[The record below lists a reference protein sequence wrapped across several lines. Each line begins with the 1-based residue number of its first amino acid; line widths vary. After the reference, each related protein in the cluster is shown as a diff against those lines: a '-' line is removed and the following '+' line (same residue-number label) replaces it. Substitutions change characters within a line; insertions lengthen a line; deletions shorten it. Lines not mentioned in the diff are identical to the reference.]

1 MKRPM
6 STYELYMTALVV
18 FLAMLVTGLLINWGS
33 R

>member
-1 MKRPM
+1 M